1 MGIISDIREALK
13 EIPLSD
19 ILRERLITAE
29 RTINHLEKENVNL
42 KQENARLKE
51 QNNKFVEQLAQFRIS
66 GDEFVEA
73 QGAFFK
79 RKPGGGYHETEY
91 CPGCKMPL
99 SSFGGDF
106 PYSCERCKIHLD
118 FFLNDV
124 PNILKGLSQ

>member
-19 ILRERLITAE
+19 ILRERLTSAE
-29 RTINHLEKENVNL
+29 RTIEQLEKENVNL

-66 GDEFVEA
+66 RDEFVEA
-73 QGAFFK
+73 RGALFK
-79 RKPGGGYHETEY
+79 RKIGGGYHETVY

-106 PYSCERCKIHLD
+106 PYSCDRCKIYLD

-124 PNILKGLSQ
+124 PNILKGLPQ